1 MSEKNIKADL
11 HWQTEMHFECYN
23 HDLISHMDATEDHG
37 GHNLGATP
45 KETLLNAM
53 MGCTAMDVLA
63 LLKKMRQGVLT
74 FSMKSD
80 AEMTAEHPIH
90 FKSVSLEYDLSGE
103 LDPEKVIKAVTLSM
117 TKYCGVN
124 FMISRSCPVYY
135 KVILN
140 DKILLED
147 QAKFES

>member
-1 MSEKNIKADL
+1 MSEKNLKAEIQ
-11 HWQTEMHFECYN
+11 WQSEMHFECYN

-45 KETLLNAM
+45 KEILLNAM

-63 LLKKMRQGVLT
+63 LLKKMRQVVQKY
-74 FSMKSD
+74 SMKAD
-80 AEMTAEHPIH
+80 AEMTSEHPIH
-90 FKSVSLEYDLSGE
+90 FKSVTLEYNLTGE
-103 LDPEKVIKAVTLSM
+103 LDPEKVIKSVNLSM

-124 FMISRSCPVYY
+124 FMISKSCPVYY

-140 DKILLED
+140 EKKILES
-147 QAKFES
+147 QAKF